1 MNAGGD
7 NKGRIH
13 HRVKHSADE
22 VVAISV
28 ARFLSSLPVIRDFR
42 YPLPSAATLI
52 GILPLLA
59 VIAELVDGETVSW
72 FVWSTAAIYGVLIVA
87 MVLAACDVWQK
98 LVALSGDLDAM
109 LEVADQEAMAEWLSR
124 ALRWPRQILA
134 LVLGIAASTW
144 VGIKLSGPLGSY
156 ADHGGL
162 AYHVTIGWTGGIGAL
177 TVYWLWGAPLYYP
190 LTRIKEPKLDWVVPL
205 QTPAIQRLSR
215 LTVSASRW
223 STFGL
228 LLFMSPIAATVIV
241 ASGEVSVWILSVFP
255 VIFAFVTVLACSV
268 IPQIVLQDLLRR
280 GRRETLAEIR
290 AVLPTPTNVFRNLDP
305 TQLQAVQLYQSI
317 ANSSVSTLDWKRFVE
332 YLLLLLS
339 ALVPVA
345 IALAGSLGS

>member
-1 MNAGGD
+1 MNAQGVD
-7 NKGRIH
+7 KGRIH
-13 HRVKHSADE
+13 DRVNGSANE
-22 VVAISV
+22 VVPIRV
-28 ARFLSSLPVIRDFR
+28 ARFLSSLPVIRGSR
-42 YPLPSAATLI
+42 YPLLNAAALI
-52 GILPLLA
+52 GSLPLLA
-59 VIAELVDGETVSW
+59 VIAELIPGQSVSW

-87 MVLAACDVWQK
+87 MVLAACDVWEK

-109 LEVADQEAMAEWLSR
+109 LEAADQEAMADWLSR
-124 ALRWPRQILA
+124 ALRWRRQILA
-134 LVLGIAASTW
+134 VVLGIAASTW
-144 VGIKLSGPLGSY
+144 VGIKLSGPLGGY
-156 ADHGGL
+156 AEHGGF
-162 AYHVTIGWTGGIGAL
+162 AYSVTIGWTGGIGAL

-190 LTRIKEPKLDWVVPL
+190 LTRIKEPKLDWVAPL

-228 LLFMSPIAATVIV
+228 LLFMIPIAATVML

-255 VIFAFVTVLACSV
+255 VIFAFITVLACSV

-280 GRRETLAEIR
+280 GRRQTLAEIR
-290 AVLPTPTNVFRNLDP
+290 AVLPAPKGVFRDLHP
-305 TQLQAVQLYQSI
+305 EQLQAVELYQSI
-317 ANSSVSTLDWKRFVE
+317 ANSSLSMLDWKRFIE

-345 IALAGSLGS
+345 IALIANLGS